1 MSAEAK
7 GAAGEGIRALREDM
21 ARLRNVLAQF
31 QPNFGEKLFYA
42 VGE

>member
-7 GAAGEGIRALREDM
+7 GATGEGIGASREEM

-31 QPNFGEKLFYA
+31 RKNIEA
-42 VGE
+42 ER